1 MKNKSNIKK
10 AARLLLVPGLLLL
23 LLVFSGC
30 GKAAA
35 PPEEKAS
42 VDRPVSEDR
51 ISIGMSF
58 DSFVIERW
66 IRDRDVFAST
76 VRDLGADV
84 NIQNANGDVDE
95 QISQIQYLIDKA
107 VDVLVVIAADCSRLS
122 DVMKEA
128 QARGIHT
135 ISYDRLVL
143 GGGSDLYL
151 SFDNREVGTL
161 MARSLKEAIPEG
173 GDIAMIQGA
182 SEDNNVSM
190 VREGFLEEIEDS
202 SLNIVYEA
210 NCAGW
215 LSELGE
221 EYAREALKEHPDIK
235 GIMCG
240 NDDIASAVIRV
251 LSEERLAGDV
261 AVVGQDGDLAAC
273 QRIMEGTQVMTA
285 FKPVEDLAR
294 TAAEYAVALAGGASP
309 GDLELTG
316 TVNDGTE
323 DVDCL
328 LLDPVAVHKDNMK
341 EIIVDGGYHSLEDVN
356 LNVIGSDGEGKGET
370 VPAPEE

>member
-1 MKNKSNIKK
+1 MKNKTNIKQI
-10 AARLLLVPGLLLL
+10 APLLALGFILLLL
-23 LLVFSGC
+23 FSSGC
-30 GKAAA
+30 GNTAVA
-35 PPEEKAS
+35 PEEDIS
-42 VDRPVSEDR
+42 SDSPVSESR

-95 QISQIQYLIDKA
+95 QISQIQYLIDKN
-107 VDVLVVIAADCSRLS
+107 VDVLVVIAADCSRMS

-128 QARGIHT
+128 QGKGIHT

-161 MARSLKEAIPEG
+161 MAKALIEAVPEG

-190 VREGFLEEIEDS
+190 VREGFLAEIEGSD
-202 SLNIVYEA
+202 LNIVYEA

-294 TAAEYAVALAGGASP
+294 TAAEYAVALAGGSEA
-309 GDLELTG
+309 GDLSLSG
-316 TVNDGTE
+316 TISDGAG

-328 LLDPVAVHKDNMK
+328 LLKPVAVNKENMK
-341 EIIVDGGYHSLEDVN
+341 EIIIDGGYHSFEDVN
-356 LNVIGSDGEGKGET
+356 LNVIGSDGKGQDE
-370 VPAPEE
+370 PDPDLQE

>member
-1 MKNKSNIKK
+1 MRNKTNIKQI
-10 AARLLLVPGLLLL
+10 APLLALGFILLLL
-23 LLVFSGC
+23 FSSGC
-30 GKAAA
+30 GNTAVA
-35 PPEEKAS
+35 PEEDIS
-42 VDRPVSEDR
+42 SDSPVSESR

-95 QISQIQYLIDKA
+95 QISQIQYLIDKN

-316 TVNDGTE
+316 TINDGTE

-356 LNVIGSDGEGKGET
+356 LNVIGSDGEGQGET